1 VGRFFDT
8 LTFGPARR
16 RRQMNRQLA
25 QLTEAYRS
33 GRPLGGP
40 TPRRT
45 ADATTGA
52 SGARLGVVLL
62 VIAALVA
69 GAVVVA
75 RSVGRSDPSAPLA
88 TPTRSAAAASPSGQ
102 PSRGDAA
109 GNARVT
115 GTDLPPAGVGSS
127 PNRLLPVVQPPA
139 GTGGYVIVEHTGQGA
154 AITYDP
160 CRPIHYVIRDLNTP
174 RNGDRLVREAIAA
187 VSAATGLVF
196 VDDGASSETPTKDRP
211 AFQPDRY
218 GPRWAPVL
226 IAWTNPQEA
235 PDLRG
240 DTTGTGGSQSVTVTV
255 GSNSETAYVTGSVDL
270 DAPQLRQIE
279 SDEGTAGVRAVVE
292 HELGHVVGL
301 DHVQDKNQLMYPE
314 SRTSVNDYQTG
325 DRRGL
330 ALLGAGPCT
339 PML

>member
-1 VGRFFDT
+1 
-8 LTFGPARR
+8 
-16 RRQMNRQLA
+16 MNRQLA

-40 TPRRT
+40 TPRPSPRRSP
-45 ADATTGA
+45 ATSTGA
-52 SGARLGVVLL
+52 SGARLGIVLF
-62 VIAALVA
+62 VIVALVA
-69 GAVVVA
+69 GAVFLA
-75 RSVGRSDPSAPLA
+75 RSVGRADPSAPLA
-88 TPTRSAAAASPSGQ
+88 SPTRSAAAASPSQ
-102 PSRGDAA
+102 APSRGDAA
-109 GNARVT
+109 GNAKVT

-127 PNRLLPVVQPPA
+127 PSRLLPVVSPPA
-139 GTGGYVIVEHTGQGA
+139 GTGGYTIVEHTEQGV

-160 CRPIHYVIRDLNTP
+160 CRPIHYVIRDQNTP
-174 RNGDRLVREAIAA
+174 RNGDRLVHEAVAA

-196 VDDGASSETPTKDRP
+196 VDDGGSSETPTEDRP

-240 DTTGTGGSQSVTVTV
+240 DTTGTGGSQPVTVSI
-255 GSNSETAYVTGSVDL
+255 GSNSETAYVTGSVEL

-279 SDEGTAGVRAVVE
+279 RDEGATGVRAVVE

-301 DHVQDKNQLMYPE
+301 DHVQDKKQLMYPE
-314 SRTSVNDYQTG
+314 SQSSVNEYQDG

-330 ALLGAGPCT
+330 ALLGAGSCT

>member
-1 VGRFFDT
+1 
-8 LTFGPARR
+8 
-16 RRQMNRQLA
+16 MNRQLA
-25 QLTEAYRS
+25 QMTEAYRS

-45 ADATTGA
+45 VDAPGGA
-52 SGARLGVVLL
+52 SGARLGLVLL
-62 VIAALVA
+62 AIVALVA

-75 RSVGRSDPSAPLA
+75 RSFGNSDTAAPVA
-88 TPTRSAAAASPSGQ
+88 VPTRSAAAASPSAH

-109 GNARVT
+109 GDAQVT

-127 PNRLLPVVQPPA
+127 PNRLLPVVMPPA
-139 GTGGYVIVEHTGQGA
+139 GTGGYAIVERTAQGA
-154 AITYDP
+154 PMTYDP
-160 CRPIHYVIRDLNTP
+160 CRPIHYVIRDLDTP
-174 RNGDRLVREAIAA
+174 RNGDRVVRQAIAA

-196 VDDGASSETPTKDRP
+196 VDDGASQEVPSSNRP

-218 GPRWAPVL
+218 GQRWAPVL
-226 IAWTNPQEA
+226 IAWTNPQET

-240 DTTGTGGSQSVTVTV
+240 DTTGTGGSQSVTVSV
-255 GSNSETAYVTGSVDL
+255 GSDSATAYVTGSVDL
-270 DAPQLRQIE
+270 DAPQLKQIE
-279 SDEGTAGVRAVVE
+279 ADEGTAGVRAVVE

-301 DHVQDKNQLMYPE
+301 DHVQDKSELMYPE
-314 SRTSVNDYQTG
+314 SQTTVHDYRAG